1 MCANDSSTFGKRT
14 NDKRTNCKRNDDKK
28 TNSKRAYGKKT
39 LMQQMVKEKMK
50 HILKEKMIIYSA
62 NGKKTKKHIEIEQI
76 VRKKHGNR
84 ANGKRTNDNKTNNKN
99 KSKS

>member
-1 MCANDSSTFGKRT
+1 MV
-14 NDKRTNCKRNDDKK
+14 
-28 TNSKRAYGKKT
+28 
-39 LMQQMVKEKMK
+39 LEEQMVKEKMK

>member
-14 NDKRTNCKRNDDKK
+14 NDKRTNGKRNDDKK

-62 NGKKTKKHIEIEQI
+62 NGKKNKK
-76 VRKKHGNR
+76 
-84 ANGKRTNDNKTNNKN
+84 TY
-99 KSKS
+99 